1 MDFLE
6 HGNLIHCNTIHELWQ
21 YIINPVTN
29 WEGRKFITE
38 IEHTACDTLILYTV
52 VNGEKIKC
60 CTIYP
65 HVNTGWFTLVF
76 NSGLVCPEI
85 WQNIK
90 YCRDP
95 RHSTI
100 FTKPSSLAN
109 ILSMAIKKYK
119 EENKKDMSNYSEK
132 LGKFR
137 ERLID
142 MLHTSYPD
150 YVIRQYNNGLG
161 RIPWLC
167 VVDSSNNLRIA
178 EVMSVEKFGPEDTMD
193 NTLLVIDYVNS
204 DSTTHKYVDS
214 ALNGIECILKTASEK
229 KKACEIKAAD
239 ERQEEDTIHL
249 ESLRD
254 NKFYLYTGRRNGK
267 TLFMQNLLNNV
278 IGFNIKNVIFN
289 DPATIV
295 FWEDGGKTVVQCQN
309 GEEFDPEKGLAM
321 AISKRVYGNDYNYYE
336 VFKKWIGKY
345 SKKKFK
351 EALAKAMEI
360 TPDEIIRDGH
370 RYALVKDG
378 TEVTDNGVISNLKLS
393 DSVVKPYCDIKI
405 DKPEDNNK

>member
-1 MDFLE
+1 MDFIE
-6 HGNLIHCNTIHELWQ
+6 HGCLVPCNTIHELWR

-29 WEGRKFITE
+29 WEGRHFITV

-52 VNGEKIKC
+52 INGEKMKC

-137 ERLID
+137 EKLID

-167 VVDSSNNLRIA
+167 VVDSSNNLRIV
-178 EVMSVEKFGPEDTMD
+178 EVISIEKFGSEDTNG

-204 DSTTHKYVDS
+204 DSTTHKNIDLALDS
-214 ALNGIECILKTASEK
+214 IEYILKTASER
-229 KKACEIKAAD
+229 KKACEIRADCAAD
-239 ERQEEDTIHL
+239 ERQEEDMIHL

-254 NKFYLYTGRRNGK
+254 NKFYLYTGRGNGK
-267 TLFMQNLLNNV
+267 TLFMQNL
-278 IGFNIKNVIFN
+278 IKNVFGFKIKDVIFN

-321 AISKRVYGNDYNYYE
+321 AISKKVYGNNHDYYE

-345 SKKKFK
+345 KKKKFQTALD
-351 EALAKAMEI
+351 EAKKVV
-360 TPDEIIRDGH
+360 PDEITYNGA
-370 RYALVKDG
+370 RYVLCESPCVKGVPATLKINKEED
-378 TEVTDNGVISNLKLS
+378 DNK
-393 DSVVKPYCDIKI
+393 
-405 DKPEDNNK
+405 